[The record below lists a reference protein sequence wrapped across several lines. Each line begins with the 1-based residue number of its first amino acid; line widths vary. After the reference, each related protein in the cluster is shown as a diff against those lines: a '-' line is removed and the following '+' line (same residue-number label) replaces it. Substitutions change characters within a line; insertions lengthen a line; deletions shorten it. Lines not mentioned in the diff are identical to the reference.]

1 VRKSSRGKS
10 SAGSVALIERADEE
24 FSLPSFAKLN
34 LILKVM
40 GKRRDG
46 YHSLETIF
54 QTIDLHDRLTFRFHK
69 QNRFELV
76 LEMNDSQIPSDRSNL
91 IFRACEAF
99 NKYYPVHARVEVDVE
114 KNIAIQSGLGGG
126 SSNAACAL
134 IALSRYLDW
143 PLDRRRLFA
152 IARELGADV
161 PFFLQGGTA
170 FATGRGDRIRPLF
183 DWPSASVLLV
193 HPQIT
198 CSSSAIYRQY
208 DDTGLLTQ
216 TSNSIKIRLDH
227 RPGSL
232 RDLVSHI
239 ENDLEQVVFALYP
252 ELDSIKKRLL
262 KQGAIAAG
270 LTGSGSAVFG
280 LFMDPEDL
288 EKAARYYPVSYKTHF
303 LSRDEYSLHLG
314 CTGRHRMMDPGRKG
328 FARVIPSKTR
338 RHIS

>member
-1 VRKSSRGKS
+1 MAVMDHG
-10 SAGSVALIERADEE
+10 AEE
-24 FSLPSFAKLN
+24 FRLPSFAKLN
-34 LILKVM
+34 LILKVL

-46 YHSLETIF
+46 YHSVQTIF

-69 QNRFELV
+69 QNRFEIV
-76 LEMNDSQIPSDRSNL
+76 LEMNESQLPADHSNL
-91 IFRACEAF
+91 IYRACEAF
-99 NKYYPVHARVEVDVE
+99 NKLHPVHARIKVDVE

-143 PLDRRRLFA
+143 PLDRRRLFT

-170 FATGRGDRIRPLF
+170 FATGRGDLIRPLQ

-198 CSSSAIYRQY
+198 CSSAAIYRRY
-208 DDTGLLTQ
+208 DELGLLTQ
-216 TSNSIKIRLDH
+216 PSNSIKIRLDQ

-239 ENDLEQVVFALYP
+239 GNDLEQVVFELYP

-262 KQGAIAAG
+262 KQGAVAAA
-270 LTGSGSAVFG
+270 LTGSGAAVFG
-280 LFMDPEDL
+280 LFVDSDDL

-303 LSRDEYSLHLG
+303 LSRSEYSLHLG
-314 CTGRHRMMDPGRKG
+314 CTGKHRMMDPGRKG
-328 FARVIPSKTR
+328 FAREIPSRSR